1 MKLQEK
7 PCNKSYSVPILNL
20 SNCNLS
26 NKEKQQVNL
35 VWIINL
41 LKKLKKVPK
50 LLAANMEYLGDNVK
64 VRVVQNL
71 ECFHEFLH
79 GYKDIFTTNIYAA
92 GLVQKK
98 DIAADKGDK
107 VCSIVIIKN
116 WIHDGVIRVH
126 IQKLMTTR

>member
-1 MKLQEK
+1 MKQKEK
-7 PCNKSYSVPILNL
+7 PSNKSYSVSIINL

-41 LKKLKKVPK
+41 LKKLKKVSK
-50 LLAANMEYLGDNVK
+50 LVAANMEYLGDNVN
-64 VRVVQNL
+64 VRVVHKNL
-71 ECFHEFLH
+71 ERFHEFLH

-92 GLVQKK
+92 GVVQKK
-98 DIAADKGDK
+98 DIAAVKDDK

-116 WIHDGVIRVH
+116 WIHDGVIRAH
-126 IQKLMTTR
+126 I